1 MEPIQKIMAQI
12 KSTAHGCD
20 LPSPEEMERLKVK
33 WFNDAAGDRNLED
46 GYDCKVCR
54 NKGMIMDLVEDEGK
68 FHHVTRDCKCVATRN
83 AIMRMRRSGL
93 KNIITDYTFDKFEAT
108 EEWQKTIKD
117 AAVAYSK
124 APEGWFFIGGQSGCG
139 KTHICTA
146 ICREFLLSGKQV
158 IYMMWRDDINKIKA
172 SLMDSAE
179 HVKVIDQYKKA
190 DVLYIDDLFKSGNA
204 QDGAKQRPTK
214 GDVDAAFE
222 IINYRYN
229 SKMPTIISSECTIAD
244 LLEIDEATGGRIAEL
259 AKVFSLKPDRSRNY
273 RLRKAVEI

>member
-12 KSTAHGCD
+12 KNTAPGCEM
-20 LPSPEEMERLKVK
+20 PSPEEMERLKVK

-46 GYDCKVCR
+46 GYDCKICR

-68 FHHVTRDCKCVATRN
+68 FHPVTRDCKCVATRN
-83 AIMRMRRSGL
+83 VIMRMRRSGL

-117 AAVAYSK
+117 AAVTYAK

-139 KTHICTA
+139 KTHICAA
-146 ICREFLLSGKQV
+146 ICRVFLLRGKQV

-190 DVLYIDDLFKSGNA
+190 EVLYVDDLFKTGNA
-204 QDGAKQRPTK
+204 QDGAKQRPSK
-214 GDVDAAFE
+214 ADVDAAFE